1 MKQKN
6 CNNKTLRGDF
16 SFSISGCNLYEL
28 KNWPKLMGTSVKESL
43 LCVCVESSCF
53 HLVTATS
60 PLMVRV
66 LRLGK

>member
-1 MKQKN
+1 M
-6 CNNKTLRGDF
+6 GDF